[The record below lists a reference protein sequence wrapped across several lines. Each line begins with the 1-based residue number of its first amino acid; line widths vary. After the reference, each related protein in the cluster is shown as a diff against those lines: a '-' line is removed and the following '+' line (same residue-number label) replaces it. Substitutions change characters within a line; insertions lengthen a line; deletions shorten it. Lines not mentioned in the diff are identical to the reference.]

1 MFSICPQFISHD
13 IDRENLFDNQ
23 EHLRLAILTLISMFE
38 SAVTLCVE
46 ISHLALSNRGGL
58 RCFLFKVLLIECNLI
73 ENKLPGFCMQG
84 VWNLFISFEFTGSA
98 SRKESN
104 LQPPDCFIRS
114 SKLCWWKSGRWAQYG
129 EGYKN
134 QRRRK
139 WFIICGIIWVRMKMF
154 NKLLVHVMAFFLMNT
169 EGHATAQYN
178 CI

>member
-1 MFSICPQFISHD
+1 MTCQVLYLYFEFSFIKCPGLEMSRVKSRLYNIGLILLFNIFYISFSLPPNFLTSISMFSICPQFISHD

-104 LQPPDCFIRS
+104 LQPPGCFIRS
-114 SKLCWWKSGRWAQYG
+114 SKLCWW
-129 EGYKN
+129 
-134 QRRRK
+134 
-139 WFIICGIIWVRMKMF
+139 
-154 NKLLVHVMAFFLMNT
+154 
-169 EGHATAQYN
+169 
-178 CI
+178 